1 MSETAK
7 TAKTAKTANSFL
19 DIFSQKYN
27 DFAEDL
33 LGALP
38 ELTPQIKAALA
49 LSSAERLRRFNE
61 EVGTNLQNERD
72 PEANPGTVL
81 PGVTIPK
88 SIWPDLGNSSRAA
101 IQEHLTVLAMCSAY
115 EKLKEGMLP
124 EDFMKEWSEKV
135 KGIDFS
141 SVSKKLTD
149 MFTKF
154 TPNSLPKI
162 PERLMKGHLAKLAEE
177 LVREFKPEDFGLS
190 EAELKACDDDPARA
204 FTLLTELYTK
214 RPEVLQNAIKRIG
227 KRLQEKVQRGELRP
241 EQIAAEAE
249 EILKEFTGDGAFKEM
264 LESFRT
270 MFGMEDPDLAREVG
284 RDGDARRNLV
294 RERLRKKMAA
304 KQAGKHSTEK

>member
-1 MSETAK
+1 MSK
-7 TAKTAKTANSFL
+7 TAASFL
-19 DIFSQKYN
+19 EIFSQKY
-27 DFAEDL
+27 DQFAEDL

-38 ELTPQIKAALA
+38 ELTTQIKASLA
-49 LSSAERLRRFNE
+49 LSKEERLRRFNE
-61 EVGTNLQNERD
+61 EVAANLSAERD
-72 PEANPGTVL
+72 VEANPGTVL

-88 SIWPDLGNSSRAA
+88 SIWPDLGLASRAA
-101 IQEHLTVLAMCSAY
+101 VQEHLTILSMCAAY

-124 EDFMKEWSEKV
+124 EDFMKEWSEKI

-141 SVSKKLTD
+141 SVSEKLAGLFKT
-149 MFTKF
+149 MG
-154 TPNSLPKI
+154 PGALPKI

-177 LVREFKPEDFGLS
+177 LVREFKPEDFGMT
-190 EAELKACDDDPARA
+190 EAELKACDEDPARA

-249 EILKEFTGDGAFKEM
+249 EILKEFTGDGAFKDM

-284 RDGDARRNLV
+284 RDGDARRNIV

-304 KQAGKHSTEK
+304 KQGAKK